1 MNSAVQSFGAPD
13 PQQTTLNPVK
23 KTGMLMFG
31 KIIAGRPYF
40 IAVVVSLLAA
50 CASPPP
56 TVSEKPTPDQAVFAS
71 RKFAPQYLAP
81 AVARRIPTEA
91 GRPRFG
97 VLTIATEVDTIE
109 SGGRLET
116 SNVVLR
122 FTDAGNGLMQR
133 VAELSKVGI
142 AFGSTYSLTYKGLAD
157 LKLQDVP
164 LRRTVTRPV
173 IEWKEVS
180 RFDAI
185 PSDPGKEFSF
195 HYATGL
201 ESQTSNFLP
210 IQNACKSTRKVPAS
224 TLHSRIPGDMLELEC
239 RLSSGNAL
247 QSGSKWALLLAY
259 GVAVEMEH
267 TRATSRS
274 TTRIA
279 DFSVRN

>member
-1 MNSAVQSFGAPD
+1 
-13 PQQTTLNPVK
+13 
-23 KTGMLMFG
+23 MFG
-31 KIIAGRPYF
+31 KMIAGKPYF
-40 IAVVVSLLAA
+40 ILIAVSLLAA

-56 TVSEKPTPDQAVFAS
+56 TVSEKPPTDQDAFAS

-81 AVARRIPTEA
+81 AVARRIPAEA

-97 VLTIATEVDTIE
+97 NITIATEVNTIE
-109 SGGRLET
+109 TGGRLET

-122 FTDAGNGLMQR
+122 FTDVGNGLMQR

-185 PSDPGKEFSF
+185 PTEPGKEFSF
-195 HYATGL
+195 QYATGI
-201 ESQTSNFLP
+201 ENQTSNFLP
-210 IQNACKSTRKVPAS
+210 IQNVCKSTRKVPAS
-224 TLHSRIPGDMLELEC
+224 ALNSRIQGDMLELEC
-239 RLSSGNAL
+239 RLSSNNVL

-259 GVAVEMEH
+259 GVAVETEH

-274 TTRIA
+274 TTRIT
-279 DFSVRN
+279 DFVIRN